1 MQIRYNFKQKPTSKV
16 WFVSDL
22 HAGHEKDFIL
32 NPRGYKTAKEAYEDI
47 FNQWNAVVAP
57 EDIVF
62 NLGDL
67 VVGAG
72 TNSEQVA
79 NEMIHGLN
87 GNWFFIFGNHNAG
100 IKQIYRKELKE
111 QFNLDSD
118 YRELFPLWT
127 KDEKI
132 TFIGDYAEIIV
143 DGQFI
148 ILGHYPIESWNE
160 MGKKSIHIH
169 GHCHRNLP
177 INKNL
182 RRIDVGWDYKKRPVS
197 FDEIKI
203 EMDKVEFKPI
213 DHHGK

>member
-16 WFVSDL
+16 WFISDT
-22 HAGHEKDFIL
+22 HAGHGKDFIL
-32 NPRGYKTAKEAYEDI
+32 HPRGYKTAEEAYNDI
-47 FNQWNAVVAP
+47 FKQWNAVVAP
-57 EDIVF
+57 EDTVF
-62 NLGDL
+62 HLGDL

-79 NEMIHGLN
+79 NELIYGLN
-87 GNWFFIFGNHNAG
+87 GKWFFIWGNHNAG

-118 YRELFPLWT
+118 YREVFPIWT

-143 DGQFI
+143 DGQLI
-148 ILGHYPIESWNE
+148 ILGHYPIASWNE
-160 MGKKSIHIH
+160 MKTAYHIH
-169 GHCHRNLP
+169 GHTHMNLP
-177 INKNL
+177 VNNNI
-182 RRIDVGWDYKKRPVS
+182 RRIDVSWDYKKRPVS
-197 FDEIKI
+197 FDEIRV
-203 EMDKVEFKPI
+203 EMNKVEFKPV